1 MAKKNQFLVDGLF
14 GFDGRFRRSEYWI
27 ASIGV
32 GVVRFVVM
40 LVAGAA
46 LGMGITE
53 VSKTLPLRV
62 GLDLLFLWPSAA
74 IAIKRGHDRNRSALF
89 TGVMLA
95 VIYVVAEVSTALT
108 GAGQMVAGGVVALLM
123 FPVIIY
129 MFIDYGLIDGT
140 KGPNR
145 YGPSPK
151 GHQGVGAEVAKTFD

>member
-40 LVAGAA
+40 LAAGAA

-95 VIYVVAEVSTALT
+95 IIYVVAEVSTALT

-145 YGPSPK
+145 YGSSPK

>member
-1 MAKKNQFLVDGLF
+1 MARKNTYFIDGLF

-27 ASIGV
+27 ASIGL
-32 GVVRFVVM
+32 GVVRFVVL
-40 LVAGAA
+40 LVASAV
-46 LGMGITE
+46 LGMGVTE
-53 VSKTLPLRV
+53 ASMVLPLRL

-89 TGVMLA
+89 TSILLA
-95 VIYVVAEVSTALT
+95 IIYLVAEVSTALT
-108 GAGQMVAGGVVALLM
+108 SMGQMMAGGGVALLM

-140 KGPNR
+140 KGANR

-151 GHQGVGAEVAKTFD
+151 GHQGAGAEVAKAFD